1 MTTAY
6 YDDKYGETHEITLN
20 EKEMG
25 ICNASFNEVIL
36 YYLVD
41 PGYFLTKLYETITT
55 FTWKF

>member
-6 YDDKYGETHEITLN
+6 YDDKYGETREITLN
-20 EKEMG
+20 RKEMG

-36 YYLVD
+36 YYLVN

-55 FTWKF
+55 FTWKL

>member
-20 EKEMG
+20 GKEME